1 MGCHAKKI
9 RQFTDYQFAFT
20 PVENIDKS
28 KGGGA
33 YYFKNGFLSN
43 KFIKTN
49 AWFELVAGPR
59 TGVQVE

>member
-28 KGGGA
+28 KGGVLKIE
-33 YYFKNGFLSN
+33 FGFEVRNQPNDTSDPNNRPNQN
-43 KFIKTN
+43 KK
-49 AWFELVAGPR
+49 
-59 TGVQVE
+59 